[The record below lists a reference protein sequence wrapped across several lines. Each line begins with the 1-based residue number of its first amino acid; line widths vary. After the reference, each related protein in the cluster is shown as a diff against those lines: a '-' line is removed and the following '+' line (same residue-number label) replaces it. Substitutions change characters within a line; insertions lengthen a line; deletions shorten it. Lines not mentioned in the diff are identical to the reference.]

1 METDK
6 VLFVDDDEN
15 LLRGVRRTMR
25 GKFNMSIAVGGEQ
38 ALKTLAEDGPF
49 AVCIAD
55 MRMPGMTGVELLETI
70 SKKHPETVGIMLT
83 GNADQGTA
91 IEAINRGSIFRFFN
105 KPCDDALL
113 ESGIRAALRQYQ
125 LITAERNLIEQSLA
139 GSIKVLTDVLAQLNP
154 TIFGRSMRVK
164 RWCDQ
169 ASSAIEYPQPWELG
183 LAALLCPIGMVS
195 LPPDLLSRMTG
206 DKPLQPLERDIVK
219 RTPEV
224 AARLIANIP
233 RLENVA
239 EIVGMQNRNFDGTG
253 FPDKGPAGMDI
264 PLGARVLRI
273 LNSLAERTQ
282 SDTLVTQDFDELLYH
297 KHRYDLDLL
306 SRLRSQLATVDSV
319 YDETIYPDGQELTIA
334 IKELRVGD
342 YLLTDLETTENRILL
357 THGNFISEVQL
368 QRLRIFERIHKFHE
382 PIDVRRGG
390 SGLKRSTDSP
400 KPAPAGKAGSAAT
413 SSTTATPHSQAAPSV
428 GPSSHAQ
435 EPKG

>member
-1 METDK
+1 METEK

-25 GKFNMSIAVGGEQ
+25 GKFNLSVAVGGEQ

-70 SKKHPETVGIMLT
+70 SQKYPETVGMMLT

-169 ASSAIEYPQPWELG
+169 IASAIEYPQPWELG

-239 EIVGMQNRNFDGTG
+239 KIVGMQNRNFDGTG
-253 FPDKGPAGMDI
+253 FPDQGPAGMDI

-273 LNSLAERTQ
+273 LNMLAERTS
-282 SDTLVTQDFDELLYH
+282 SDTLVTQDFDELLYN
-297 KHRYDLDLL
+297 KNRYDLELM
-306 SRLRSQLATVDSV
+306 SRLRSLLAAVDDV
-319 YDETIYPDGQELTIA
+319 YDEVVYPDGQELTIT

-390 SGLKRSTDSP
+390 RGLKHVTEGPKSS
-400 KPAPAGKAGSAAT
+400 KPAAKPAKAGKAGPV
-413 SSTTATPHSQAAPSV
+413 TAGGTQASQAAPS
-428 GPSSHAQ
+428 PQAQ

>member
-25 GKFNMSIAVGGEQ
+25 GKFNLSIAVGGEQ

-70 SKKHPETVGIMLT
+70 SKKYPETVGIMLT
-83 GNADQGTA
+83 GNADQATA

-105 KPCDDALL
+105 KPCDDAML

-154 TIFGRSMRVK
+154 TIFGRAMRVK
-164 RWCDQ
+164 QWCDQ
-169 ASSAIEYPQPWELG
+169 IAAAIEYPQPWELG

-195 LPPDLLSRMTG
+195 LPPDLLSRMSG

-224 AARLIANIP
+224 AAKLIANIP
-233 RLENVA
+233 RLEHVA

-253 FPDKGPAGMDI
+253 FPEKGPTGVEI

-273 LNSLAERTQ
+273 LNALAERARG
-282 SDTLVTQDFDELLYH
+282 DTLVTHNFDELLYH
-297 KHRYDLDLL
+297 KNRYDLDLL
-306 SRLRSQLATVDSV
+306 AKLRSLLAVVDTV
-319 YDETIYPDGQELTIA
+319 YDETIYPDGQELTITL
-334 IKELRVGD
+334 KELRVGD
-342 YLLTDLETTENRILL
+342 YLLTDLETQEDRILL

-368 QRLRIFERIHKFHE
+368 QRLRIFERLHKFRE
-382 PIDVRRGG
+382 PIEVRRGG
-390 SGLKRSTDSP
+390 RTLRRGTDVSKAREARETEHAGIEGAQP
-400 KPAPAGKAGSAAT
+400 HTDPAP
-413 SSTTATPHSQAAPSV
+413 
-428 GPSSHAQ
+428 HAH
-435 EPKG
+435 EPKA

>member
-25 GKFNMSIAVGGEQ
+25 GKFNLSVAVGGAQ
-38 ALKTLAEDGPF
+38 ALEILAGEGPF

-70 SKKHPETVGIMLT
+70 SKKYPETVGIMLT

-113 ESGIRAALRQYQ
+113 ENGIRAALRQYQ

-154 TIFGRSMRVK
+154 TIFGRAMRVK

-169 ASSAIEYPQPWELG
+169 IAAPIDYPQPWELG

-195 LPPDLLSRMTG
+195 LPPDLLSRMSG

-253 FPDKGPAGMDI
+253 FPDTGPVGTGI

-273 LNSLAERTQ
+273 LNSLAERTG
-282 SDTLVTQDFDELLYH
+282 SDTLMTQDFDELLYQ

-306 SRLRSQLATVDSV
+306 SRLRTLLATVDSV
-319 YDETIYPDGQELTIA
+319 YDETIYPDGQELTIT

-342 YLLTDLETTENRILL
+342 YLLTDLETAENRVLL

-368 QRLRIFERIHKFHE
+368 QRLRIFERLHKFRE

-390 SGLKRSTDSP
+390 RGFKSGTDKGPGAGQAPKAAASSP
-400 KPAPAGKAGSAAT
+400 
-413 SSTTATPHSQAAPSV
+413 
-428 GPSSHAQ
+428 AQ
-435 EPKG
+435 ESKG